1 LIYDLAV
8 VGAGV
13 VGLASARELMI
24 RRPELKL
31 VVIEKEAA
39 IAQHQSGHNSG
50 VIHSGIYYQPGS
62 LKARLCVAGAK
73 RMYSYCEEKGLPVDR
88 CGKLIV
94 AADASELP
102 RLQDLY
108 ERGVGNGVDG
118 LEVIGPDGIREIE
131 PHCEGLKAVW
141 SPNTGITDFSRVAGA
156 YADDVSA
163 AGGDIKTGHALRK
176 VEQRADTLVLHTPAG
191 EVQARRLLACAGLH
205 SDRVARLTGGS
216 PLPRVVPFRGDYWA
230 LRADRRDLA
239 RNLIYPVPDPAFPF
253 LGVHFTRRISDG
265 AVWLG
270 PNAVPAFAREGYRR
284 TDFNARD
291 FAQAAGFA
299 GFWRL
304 ARRYWRTGLKE
315 TWGDYSKRAFLA
327 ACRRYV
333 PELTLADLVP
343 GPSGVRAQA
352 LDSDGRLVDDFV
364 VEAQGDRIL
373 HVRNAPS
380 PAATSSLAIGAL
392 VADRVEELMQ

>member
-1 LIYDLAV
+1 LIYDLAI
-8 VGAGV
+8 VGGGL
-13 VGLASARELMI
+13 VGLASARELI
-24 RRPELKL
+24 NRRPDLKL
-31 VVIEKEAA
+31 AVLEKEPAV
-39 IAQHQSGHNSG
+39 AQHQSGHNSG

-62 LKARLCVAGAK
+62 LKARLCVAGAA
-73 RMYSYCEEKGLPVDR
+73 RMYAYCEEKGLPVDR

-94 AADASELP
+94 AAEESELP
-102 RLQDLY
+102 RLHDLY

-118 LEVIGPDGIREIE
+118 LEVIGPDGIRQIE
-131 PHCEGLKAVW
+131 PHCKGLKAIW
-141 SPNTGITDFSRVAGA
+141 SPNTGITDFSRVAA
-156 YADDVSA
+156 TYADDIHS
-163 AGGDIKTGHALRK
+163 AGGDIKTNHAVRT
-176 VEQRADTLVLHTPAG
+176 VEQRPDTLVMHTPAG
-191 EVQARRLLACAGLH
+191 EVQARRLLACAGLQ
-205 SDRVARLTGGS
+205 SDRVARLTGGA
-216 PLPRVVPFRGDYWA
+216 PLPKVVAFRGDYWA
-230 LRADRRDLA
+230 LRPDRRELA
-239 RNLIYPVPDPAFPF
+239 RNLIYPVPDPSFPF

-291 FAQAAGFA
+291 FAQAAGFG

-315 TWGDYSKRAFLA
+315 TWGDISKRAFLS
-327 ACRRYV
+327 ACRRYI
-333 PELTLADLVP
+333 PELTLEDLVP

-352 LDSDGRLVDDFV
+352 LDSEGRLVDDFV

>member
-8 VGAGV
+8 VGAGL
-13 VGLASARELMI
+13 VGLASARELLI
-24 RRPELKL
+24 RRPDLKL
-31 VVIEKEAA
+31 VVLEKEPA

-73 RMYSYCEEKGLPVDR
+73 RMYGYCEEKGLPVDR

-94 AADASELP
+94 AADESELP

-118 LEVIGPDGIREIE
+118 LEIVGPDGIREIE
-131 PHCEGLKAVW
+131 PHCTGLKAIW
-141 SPNTGITDFSRVAGA
+141 SPNTGITDFSRVAA
-156 YADDVSA
+156 SYADDIHS
-163 AGGDIKTGHALRK
+163 AGGDINTNHALRK
-176 VEQRADTLVLHTPAG
+176 VEQRPDTLVLHTPVGA
-191 EVQARRLLACAGLH
+191 VQARRLLACAGLQ
-205 SDRVARLTGGS
+205 SDRVAHLTGGV
-216 PLPRVVPFRGDYWA
+216 PLPKVVPFRGDYWA
-230 LRADRRDLA
+230 LRPDRRELS
-239 RNLIYPVPDPAFPF
+239 RNLIYPVPDPSFPF

-291 FAQAAGFA
+291 FAQAAGFG

-315 TWGDYSKRAFLA
+315 TWGDISKRAFLT
-327 ACRRYV
+327 ACQRYI

-352 LDSDGRLVDDFV
+352 LDSEGRLVDDFV
-364 VEAQGDRIL
+364 VEGQGDRIL